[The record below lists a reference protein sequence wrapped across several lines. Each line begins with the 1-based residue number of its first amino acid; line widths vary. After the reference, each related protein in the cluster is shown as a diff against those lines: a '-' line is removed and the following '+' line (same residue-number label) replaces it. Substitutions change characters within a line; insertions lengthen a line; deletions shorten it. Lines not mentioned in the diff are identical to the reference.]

1 MKMNKR
7 LQVGIIVV
15 YVLMGM
21 LLGGALPSSA
31 VALQTVS
38 SSVRT
43 AVSGVVYDGGVEGG
57 DSHGYPL
64 YASLTFTAGY
74 FEETVYSNPFDGSYS
89 VDLDPGREYTV
100 TVLAVA
106 PGYEPYIGVIVPG
119 SNPVTRDFHLFVD
132 AETCGAP
139 GYSGGAFFEDFESG
153 QLPDGWVNVDYAGTG
168 EVWEFLMDPPNKN
181 ETPGKGGFAILDS
194 FNYENTVDNQDAGL
208 RTPVLNFSTASNVSL
223 DFDTDF
229 ISWYDATAAVRV
241 SGDNGSTWSTIANWT
256 EDVRYAH
263 ISLDISSQAAG
274 KSQVIV
280 EFRYTGDPDNP
291 GETGGRWTMSTSKP
305 GTAPWWRAA
314 WWPATYR
321 TPTRVT
327 RWSARRWSAQVSPLR
342 PLPWKVTLKMLDY
355 SGRSNRQRPTHNPLI
370 TLQA

>member
-280 EFRYTGDPDNP
+280 EFRYTGDPGPLGRLLAGRQRQHP
-291 GETGGRWTMSTSKP
+291 GRGLLPGAGRRGGR
-305 GTAPWWRAA
+305 
-314 WWPATYR
+314 
-321 TPTRVT
+321 
-327 RWSARRWSAQVSPLR
+327 LR
-342 PLPWKVTLKMLDY
+342 I
-355 SGRSNRQRPTHNPLI
+355 GRQHG
-370 TLQA
+370 